1 MTIGFFFIWGV
12 LGGGDAAFWREK
24 EETDEMTGGKNEPFE
39 AQHQKEHRFGW
50 NAGSS
55 KNFEISLLAPHTITN
70 LLHTHVHTQSRP
82 LPWFWTTEDVIS
94 HISKVWEET
103 RDCSPFRNAG
113 ILSLRRNISSW
124 AHYDISLRQYWKQHV
139 SSVSLCLS
147 LTWPQRWR

>member
-1 MTIGFFFIWGV
+1 MTIGFFLFEGFWVGEMRHF
-12 LGGGDAAFWREK
+12 GGRRKKQMKWQGE
-24 EETDEMTGGKNEPFE
+24 KNEPFE

>member
-1 MTIGFFFIWGV
+1 MTIGFFLFEGFWVGEMRHF
-12 LGGGDAAFWREK
+12 GGRRKKQMKWQGEK
-24 EETDEMTGGKNEPFE
+24 MNRLKPNIRRSTGLDEMPVP
-39 AQHQKEHRFGW
+39 Q
-50 NAGSS
+50 